1 MRRQKTNEARC
12 GLPLHCH
19 SHPPLPQLF
28 FNSSKKSQPP
38 PSPGSTLRTST
49 CLIRPLEGQL
59 WRRLMEETHKANQGN
74 MEREEGLL
82 SKIDELPNL
91 FSGEIEGPEEYFNA
105 EGMLNITKRL
115 EILFPLLDSSPE
127 DGVLSFKELEAWNVR
142 QAMER
147 LIYMTKIEMLESD
160 GIRSLNFTEYKDSL
174 HQEESETEKIQL
186 WLLKEKIR
194 GKDYDKDGKLN
205 LTEFR
210 DFVSETQR
218 IYNELES
225 GEDDMQNIEE
235 NFAELDLNMDKF
247 LTIAEL
253 RRIFHH
259 FNPAE
264 LSYAKQYTK
273 YILNEVDQDKD
284 GKLTQ
289 KEMLAYPHVFYSTVL
304 TEGEFANDHEFHEEL

>member
-1 MRRQKTNEARC
+1 MKLAVVYLSIATTTLLFLNFSSTPQR
-12 GLPLHCH
+12 GH
-19 SHPPLPQLF
+19 SHLHHLGRRLGHRHASF
-28 FNSSKKSQPP
+28 D
-38 PSPGSTLRTST
+38 
-49 CLIRPLEGQL
+49 PLEGQL
-59 WRRLMEETHKANQGN
+59 WRRMMEETHKANQGN
-74 MEREEGLL
+74 KEREEGLL

-147 LIYMTKIEMLESD
+147 LIYTTKIEMQQSD
-160 GIRSLNFTEYKDSL
+160 GIRSLNFTEYK
-174 HQEESETEKIQL
+174 E
-186 WLLKEKIR
+186 

-210 DFVSETQR
+210 DFVTETQR

-225 GEDDMQNIEE
+225 GEDDMQNVEE
-235 NFAELDLNMDKF
+235 NFAELDLNMDKYH
-247 LTIAEL
+247 T
-253 RRIFHH
+253 
-259 FNPAE
+259 
-264 LSYAKQYTK
+264 
-273 YILNEVDQDKD
+273 VDQDKD